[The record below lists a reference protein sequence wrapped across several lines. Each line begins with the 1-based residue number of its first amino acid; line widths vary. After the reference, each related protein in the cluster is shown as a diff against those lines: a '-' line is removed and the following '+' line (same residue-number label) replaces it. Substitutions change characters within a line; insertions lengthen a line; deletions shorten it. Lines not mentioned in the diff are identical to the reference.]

1 MKTAK
6 YALVIF
12 ISFFILFSIG
22 TYLLNSYDFV
32 QSLITTIIFT
42 IIMSIFNYFSKEFI
56 NK

>member
-22 TYLLNSYDFV
+22 TYLLNSYDFL

-42 IIMSIFNYFSKEFI
+42 IIMSIFNYFSKGFI